1 MVWLNGSV
9 LHDPP
14 TKTYECR
21 VCHLSVTKQPSGEYD
36 VKQTDSEGQS
46 IAQS

>member
-14 TKTYECR
+14 EKHYECR
-21 VCHLSVTKQPSGEYD
+21 VCKLTVVRHASGDYDIQSADETKI
-36 VKQTDSEGQS
+36 DSQS
-46 IAQS
+46 